1 MPLILVALLAAGVTF
16 WWLDRRR
23 DLRQPAQ
30 LPPGG
35 GGAAPAATI
44 LTASE
49 VQEFVQRGS
58 AEQDPRLPLLLA
70 EALKQS
76 GSSTEAAALRRH
88 ALSLVG
94 IPSTTPGFEQAQME
108 LGNLPLDVVYTTI
121 IGMATKTPDSLNRA
135 AYFARSNNQQ
145 GLANFIQTQNS
156 APSTSSFDFAALEI
170 INLANQAT
178 TSTDPSVKL
187 AIADTLDR
195 YSQYGGPAAA
205 DALRSAVLAAIPKTA
220 PVASDPQWLG
230 MLRTLPLSYQNLV
243 LIGLGLG
250 TPESITRSANMVS
263 AFGINPQLV
272 LGRI

>member
-1 MPLILVALLAAGVTF
+1 MPLVLVALFAAGVTF

-35 GGAAPAATI
+35 GGGTQAAKI
-44 LTASE
+44 LTAAE

-76 GSSTEAAALRRH
+76 GFETEAAALRRH
-88 ALSLVG
+88 ALSLIG
-94 IPSTTPGFEQAQME
+94 IPSTTPGFEQAQAE

-121 IGMATKTPDSLNRA
+121 IGLATKTPDSLNRA

-156 APSTSSFDFAALEI
+156 APSTSPFDFAPLEI
-170 INLANQAT
+170 LNLANQAT
-178 TSTDPSVKL
+178 ASTDPSVKL

-195 YSQYGGPAAA
+195 YPQYGGSAAA
-205 DALRSAVLAAIPKTA
+205 DTLRSAVLATIPKTA
-220 PVASDPQWLG
+220 PVSTDPAWLG

-250 TPESITRSANMVS
+250 TPESIARSADMAS
-263 AFGINPQLV
+263 AFRVDPQIILA
-272 LGRI
+272 RI